1 MLGAADKEK
10 SEAEQA
16 GASEAGV
23 GWVEVPGAPGPA
35 WDLSP
40 TWPDSVGLQ
49 LEGTHSRSE

>member
-1 MLGAADKEK
+1 MLGAADKER

-16 GASEAGV
+16 GALEAGV
-23 GWVEVPGAPGPA
+23 GWVEVPWVPYPA

-40 TWPDSVGLQ
+40 NWPDSVGLQ